1 MKTTQDMKP
10 KVNIVDTRESNTDVN
25 IQNNSV
31 ITILSVGEYNFT
43 DRRNIGSKANNSTA
57 ADIMAN
63 TCGTDGSRE
72 TSKTEANI
80 AALSDIGAEYRLDN
94 PLT

>member
-1 MKTTQDMKP
+1 MKTTQEMKP
-10 KVNIVDTRESNTDVN
+10 KVNIVETRDSNIDVN

-31 ITILSVGEYNFT
+31 ITILSIGEYNFT
-43 DRRNIGSKANNSTA
+43 DRRNMGSKANNSMAT
-57 ADIMAN
+57 DIMAK

-72 TSKTEANI
+72 TSNTEANI
-80 AALSDIGAEYRLDN
+80 AAFSDIGAEYRLDN